1 MIKSYFDFLIE
12 SILYTSPEFNNI
24 IGSMNDPISGS
35 LRYIISDRSDINT
48 NFNAID
54 VTDKNDTISFTPES
68 QFQRKV
74 SSGLSIKDLFANKS
88 NKTSVGRVVKSILD
102 ANGIKKTPVEIEEF
116 VNKFKSTY
124 DTKKGV
130 NIKVVKGEDI
140 RYWYSAK
147 RYCNDTNFSNKGSL
161 GKSCMRSWE
170 AQDYLDIYVENTDVC
185 SLIIKVNANNELES
199 RALLWKTN
207 KGLFVDRI
215 YYTYDSDSF
224 LIENWARNQYKDVIV
239 SDYDSYSKLEVQLSS
254 SKAKYDYYPYMDSLP
269 YYDSINR
276 KLFSYEPS
284 EKKGV
289 FFCHETDGG
298 VESRSRLY
306 SEWEQE
312 YIEEDEAVY
321 SSIVD
326 SYLLKD
332 DSYYSEYYS
341 EKNGDVDAWI
351 PKSVSVYSNKLKSYL
366 YEDRSV
372 NYYIDVDRRK
382 NDYTDENDEDI
393 GYDEITMCDI
403 LKIHLDEHNG
413 SYYLK
418 GKYVVLYRCERSSMD
433 KYSEI
438 YNHKTTSLP
447 YIPKI
452 DSEIFGIEIDEEDI
466 EYESFD
472 KYYRL
477 YRYIIYKDFVKMI
490 KDLDIDEELKKSKLE
505 DLEKVNNNLN
515 NGKDDYY
522 SANNYI
528 IEEWGNYDKM
538 LSAYKDAVNDYFKS
552 DEFKP
557 ILKSIDSYDF
567 EDKEAVKDLVKDF
580 AINPTILNKN
590 IDTIIYYHG
599 SNAESLNFEISMY
612 KKLGIKSPKELNTYL
627 RIIYSLVKTIRNHVY
642 IILDK
647 SMGTKEYRR
656 YIACVEFYFQN
667 VNNIDPQQ
675 KA

>member
-54 VTDKNDTISFTPES
+54 VTDKNDTISFTPDS

-147 RYCNDTNFSNKGSL
+147 RYCNDTSFSNKGSL

-284 EKKGV
+284 IKKGLLY
-289 FFCHETDGG
+289 CHETDGSA
-298 VESRSRLY
+298 ESRSSVY
-306 SEWEQE
+306 SQWEQE
-312 YIEEDEAVY
+312 YIEEDDAVY

-326 SYLLKD
+326 SYLLRD
-332 DSYYSEYYS
+332 DSYYSEYY
-341 EKNGDVDAWI
+341 EEEGHVDAWI
-351 PKSVSVYSNKLKSYL
+351 PRSVSVYSKKLKSYL

-372 NYYIDVDRRK
+372 NYYIDADRK
-382 NDYTDENDEDI
+382 EDDYTDENDGDI
-393 GYDEITMCDI
+393 GYDEITRCDI
-403 LKIHLDEHNG
+403 LKTHLDEHNG

-418 GKYVVLYRCERSSMD
+418 GNYVVLYRCERSSLD
-433 KYSEI
+433 KYSEV
-438 YNHKTTSLP
+438 YKHKTTSLP
-447 YIPKI
+447 YITKM
-452 DSEIFGIEIDEEDI
+452 DSKIFGIQIDEDDI

-472 KYYRL
+472 KYYLL
-477 YRYIIYKDFVKMI
+477 YRHVIYKDFVKMI
-490 KDLDIDEELKKSKLE
+490 NDLDIDEELKKDKLKDVE
-505 DLEKVNNNLN
+505 KANTSLE
-515 NGKDDYY
+515 KDDYY

-528 IEEWGNYDKM
+528 IEEWGSYDKM
-538 LSAYKDAVNDYFKS
+538 LSTFRDGLDDYFSS
-552 DEFKP
+552 DEFKK
-557 ILKSIDSYDF
+557 ILQSIDSF
-567 EDKEAVKDLVKDF
+567 SFKDKESVKDLVKEF
-580 AINPTILNKN
+580 SINPRLLNKN
-590 IDTIIYYHG
+590 INQGQNRFYDIE
-599 SNAESLNFEISMY
+599 NANFVVSMY
-612 KKLGIKSPKELNTYL
+612 KKLGTDDSQEIMRYL
-627 RIIYSLVKTIRNHVY
+627 RIIYGFVNTIRNDVY
-642 IILDK
+642 IKLSK
-647 SMGTKEYRR
+647 SMGTKEFRR
-656 YIACVEFYFQN
+656 YISCVEFYFQN